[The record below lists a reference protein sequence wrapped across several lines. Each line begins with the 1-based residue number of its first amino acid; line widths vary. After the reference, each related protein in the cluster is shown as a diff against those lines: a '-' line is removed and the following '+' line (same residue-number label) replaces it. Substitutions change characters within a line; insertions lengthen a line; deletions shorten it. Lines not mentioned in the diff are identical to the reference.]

1 MQRRNTAFIYKFKNY
16 VGTIVSNRNLGA
28 KRKLSNALKILK
40 GNYFLPR
47 RLYPPEL
54 LIKCDANKPI
64 FGHAWFKKLHLPCIF
79 LRKLLENV
87 LHQNK
92 RVNQRKKAIETPT

>member
-1 MQRRNTAFIYKFKNY
+1 M
-16 VGTIVSNRNLGA
+16 
-28 KRKLSNALKILK
+28 SNAFKILK

-47 RLYPPEL
+47 RLYPTKL

-64 FGHAWFKKLHLPCIF
+64 FGHAWFKKLDLPYIF
-79 LRKLLENV
+79 FRKLLENV

-92 RVNQRKKAIETPT
+92 RINQRKKAVGPRNREPNIAIHQRESPG